1 MNHTPTP
8 WTNNGD
14 CLTAADGERYLL
26 YFPVDNHARMAQS
39 TDPQLA
45 ARGKALL
52 REDEANAAF
61 ITRAC
66 NAHEALVKALTR
78 ADQLNSYALGKF
90 DWGRSPLDAK
100 AIALLNEVP
109 GEVRVAL
116 KLARGE

>member
-26 YFPVDNHARMAQS
+26 YFPIDNHARMAQS
-39 TDPQLA
+39 TDPESA
-45 ARGKALL
+45 AFGKALL
-52 REDEANAAF
+52 QEDEANAAF

-66 NAHEALVKALTR
+66 NAHEALVAALETAEGFR
-78 ADQLNSYALGKF
+78 YS
-90 DWGRSPLDAK
+90 SPDTWYPAVQ
-100 AIALLNEVP
+100 A
-109 GEVRVAL
+109 AL